1 MTPFEWETAQT
12 PWPLLEFAIP
22 RIPRQHLCLVLAEIL
37 RTVGHPRERG
47 PATLALSC
55 SVASVRE
62 YCLGQA
68 DAVDVSLAA
77 RDAADVRRYADGLGP
92 RGHELATIAHGVL
105 LLTRVAL
112 APMEP
117 VLPPARWAKDR
128 DPLGL
133 AAKVKELLESAA
145 HAVRLTRP
153 EAASFETWAELVRDL
168 VPFPSTANREWRCH
182 RGFVFSGDTLLRFD
196 GDELGAVVPAEALAK
211 MHREDR
217 LALDL
222 ACAAAPEE
230 TEDARETRDL
240 LRSLGRDRPRI
251 HPVTGRRW
259 SPPLPGVPAIIDVS
273 PGAGRRLNCQCE
285 RVPTP
290 PPRTRAPALPPVAPV
305 VRTSPAPAARPGLA
319 PTVPATQPTAP
330 PPPARTAWDWF
341 LIGLVAVSLSAGV
354 IALVLHW
361 EMEGAWVA
369 FVALCLPMGLQWAL
383 METESR
389 PPGVGDFLKGLG
401 QAAFLFGILMLMLYM
416 GGLKVAN
423 ALGYEREESITS
435 GLSYVRAELMELEFG
450 EIPARFETNDPDE
463 VREKLLTR
471 QRHLEA
477 LTALPDG
484 GLAALVLFSLSPLIA
499 FFTLLLVAADEDRRI
514 ARVRKPS
521 LPAAGTS

>member
-1 MTPFEWETAQT
+1 MTPLEWETAQT

-37 RTVGHPRERG
+37 RTVGLPKERG

-62 YCLGQA
+62 YCLDQA

-77 RDAADVRRYADGLGP
+77 RDAADVRRYAEGLGP

-105 LLTRVAL
+105 MLTRVAL

-117 VLPPARWAKDR
+117 VVAPARWAKDR

-168 VPFPSTANREWRCH
+168 VPFPATANREWRCH
-182 RGFVFSGDTLLRFD
+182 RGFAFSGDTLLRFD

-211 MHREDR
+211 MHRADR

-230 TEDARETRDL
+230 TEETEDARETRDL
-240 LRSLGRDRPRI
+240 FRSLDRSRPRI
-251 HPVTGRRW
+251 HPVTGRPW
-259 SPPLPGVPAIIDVS
+259 SPPVPGEPTIIDVS

-290 PPRTRAPALPPVAPV
+290 PPRTRAPALPPV
-305 VRTSPAPAARPGLA
+305 VRTSLAPAARPALA
-319 PTVPATQPTAP
+319 PTVPATQPSAQP
-330 PPPARTAWDWF
+330 PVPPRTAWDWF

-354 IALVLHW
+354 VALVLHA
-361 EMEGAWVA
+361 EMDGAWVA
-369 FVALCLPMGLQWAL
+369 FVALCLPMGLQLA
-383 METESR
+383 SADGR
-389 PPGVGDFLKGLG
+389 APGVRAFLKGLG
-401 QAAFLFGILMLMLYM
+401 QTAFLFGILMLMLYL

-423 ALGYEREESITS
+423 ALGYEREESITR
-435 GLSYVRAELMELEFG
+435 GLNHVRAELVELKFG
-450 EIPARFETNDPDE
+450 EIPARFETSDPDE

-477 LTALPDG
+477 LTALPDA
-484 GLAALVLFSLSPLIA
+484 GLATLVLFSLSPLIA
-499 FFTLLLVAADEDRRI
+499 FFTLLLFAADEDRRT
-514 ARVRKPS
+514 AQARKPS